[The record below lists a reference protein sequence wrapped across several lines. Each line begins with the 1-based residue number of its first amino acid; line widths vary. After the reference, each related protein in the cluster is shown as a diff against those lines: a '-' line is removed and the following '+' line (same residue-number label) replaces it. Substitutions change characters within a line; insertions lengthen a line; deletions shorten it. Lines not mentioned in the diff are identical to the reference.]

1 MQDLQARWAGWEQG
15 QLKNQNSWQQ
25 SQSLASAPDTSQDL
39 SNQDLYTY
47 IVMVHRDLDVI
58 KQALRETKEKLDQ
71 SEMSDS
77 ALKENMIWQNG
88 LIWQLFTQNTN
99 LQIIVSN
106 LQKAQQHSLTSSIP
120 SLASSAP
127 LTVSAPVVPSDHSE
141 VHHATPKINLPK
153 VFSGKPRDVETFL
166 VSILD
171 VIELLRRTLATN
183 CERSLYM
190 GTALGEGSTQT
201 WYVSIC
207 TNEPNLLD
215 NFEEFVKHFRKHF
228 TYVDVKHDTMHKIK
242 IMGQDTYSACSQF
255 YTQFKSQ
262 LRYLHI
268 LDSTK
273 ISLFMMCSN
282 LKSRTPFWQSPNILR
297 FGMNLLN
304 SVFQ

>member
-1 MQDLQARWAGWEQG
+1 M
-15 QLKNQNSWQQ
+15 
-25 SQSLASAPDTSQDL
+25 
-39 SNQDLYTY
+39 
-47 IVMVHRDLDVI
+47 
-58 KQALRETKEKLDQ
+58 
-71 SEMSDS
+71 
-77 ALKENMIWQNG
+77 
-88 LIWQLFTQNTN
+88 
-99 LQIIVSN
+99 
-106 LQKAQQHSLTSSIP
+106 
-120 SLASSAP
+120 
-127 LTVSAPVVPSDHSE
+127 
-141 VHHATPKINLPK
+141 
-153 VFSGKPRDVETFL
+153 FSGKPRDVETFL

-262 LRYLHI
+262 LRYLNI
-268 LDSTK
+268 SDSTK
-273 ISLFMMCSN
+273 ISLFYDG
-282 LKSRTPFWQSPNILR
+282 LKSRVKDT
-297 FGMNLLN
+297 LLTIPKHPKVWN
-304 SVFQ
+304 EFAKLCISIDNTVCYNDVQ